1 MADVVSAEVR
11 SRMMSGI
18 RGKNTRPELL
28 IRKGLFALGFRYRI
42 HQKGLAGRPDL
53 VFNKHRSVIFVNG
66 CFWHGHDCALFKWP
80 NSNVG
85 FWRKKILRN
94 RELDRLNSRALAR
107 DGWRILNVWECA
119 LKGPCRYP
127 IEDVLTKITRWIE
140 SSGANHKQIRG
151 KRRKK

>member
-42 HQKGLAGRPDL
+42 HHKGLPGRPDL
-53 VFNKHRSVIFVNG
+53 VFHKYRSLIFVNG
-66 CFWHGHDCALFKWP
+66 CFWHGHDCSLFKWP
-80 NSNVG
+80 SSNVD

-94 RELDRLNSRALAR
+94 RELDRINSLALKGQ
-107 DGWRILNVWECA
+107 GWRILNVWECA
-119 LKGPCRYP
+119 LKGPSRLP
-127 IEDVLTKITRWIE
+127 IEVVVARAAGWIKMTGPSKE
-140 SSGANHKQIRG
+140 VRG
-151 KRRKK
+151 RKSPK